1 MMTFPDEKRGRL
13 EWYRGGGVGAELW

>member
-13 EWYRGGGVGAELW
+13 ERYRGGGVGAELW